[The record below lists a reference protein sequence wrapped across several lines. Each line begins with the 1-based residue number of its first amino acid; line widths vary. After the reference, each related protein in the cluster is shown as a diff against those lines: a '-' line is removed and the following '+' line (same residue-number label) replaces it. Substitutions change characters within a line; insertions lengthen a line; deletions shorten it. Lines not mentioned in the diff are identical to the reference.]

1 MIRHRGSEPFVSRGF
16 LSTLAAGG
24 FRAVTSGNRDSQVHA
39 DVPHREIAGRI
50 RLTGRIG
57 YPRGDRILPVTRICP
72 VNPPGRVLAGAAS
85 AAGAEVTRPDA
96 GGPVTGEGSE
106 PDRRF
111 NGQTARLARVFPSGV
126 SRFPAG
132 GDPRRWPTACG
143 AVLAGKLMR
152 RRSLMRRGQAI
163 AGLTGQLRR
172 LPVLLVLLVL
182 LVLG

>member
-50 RLTGRIG
+50 RLTGRIR

-85 AAGAEVTRPDA
+85 AAGAEVTRPGAGAPLPVREQSRIDA
-96 GGPVTGEGSE
+96 SVAS
-106 PDRRF
+106 RR
-111 NGQTARLARVFPSGV
+111 AWLAFSQLASPA
-126 SRFPAG
+126 SRG

-163 AGLTGQLRR
+163 AD
-172 LPVLLVLLVL
+172 
-182 LVLG
+182 